1 MTNAKAV
8 NCPEQTNGTD
18 DCHDDKMQNSDHIM
32 LDGQTVDGFGQA
44 WSGFVGIDWSG
55 AKGQFIAG
63 IQLAMARPGTKV
75 PDTISPPKKNHW
87 SRQDVMTF
95 LLDQAAQ
102 APAGAPLL
110 VGIDFAFAH
119 PFADCGSYF
128 PNCDNAPKDAA
139 ALWRLVE
146 EVNRNLPHFYG
157 GEMFRHPVWGAYY
170 LAPPNF
176 SAPRYES
183 RRRMTELAARAFGRS
198 PSPTFKAV
206 GADNVST
213 GSMAG
218 MRCIHH
224 LRQKLGAQL
233 AVWPFDN
240 LRQCW
245 PGVRLVLVEIFPSYY
260 FHRVGMAPAKQ
271 AAAQADFLNTALGF
285 YDSAGVPPQFVAKG
299 TDADEA
305 DAIIAAAALRYFAQQ
320 TAKTMFD
327 LPDSIGLIACQ
338 EGWIFGV
345 NPVGAES
352 P

>member
-1 MTNAKAV
+1 MW
-8 NCPEQTNGTD
+8 
-18 DCHDDKMQNSDHIM
+18 
-32 LDGQTVDGFGQA
+32 DGQAVDCFGQV
-44 WSGFVGIDWSG
+44 WSGFIGIDWSG

-63 IQLAMARPGTKV
+63 IQLAMARPGTSV
-75 PDTISPPKKNHW
+75 PDTVFPPQNGRW

-95 LLDQAAQ
+95 LLDQAAG

-119 PFADCGSYF
+119 PFADSASYF
-128 PNCDNAPKDAA
+128 PGCGDAPKNAA
-139 ALWRLVE
+139 ALWRLVDK
-146 EVNRNLPHFYG
+146 VNVNAPHFYG

-183 RRRMTELAARAFGRS
+183 RRRMTELAAKASGRS

-224 LRQKLGAQL
+224 LRQKLGSQL
-233 AVWPFDN
+233 AVWPFDD
-240 LRQCW
+240 LGKCW

-260 FHRVGMAPAKQ
+260 FYQAGMVPAKK

-285 YDSAGVPPQFVAKG
+285 YDSAGVPKHFVAKG

-320 TAKTMFD
+320 TTKTMFE
-327 LPDSIGLIACQ
+327 LPDSIRLIARQ
-338 EGWIFGV
+338 EGWIFGIE
-345 NPVGAES
+345 PVFAGS
-352 P
+352 SQ